1 MDWYGMSDS
10 AVIREIG
17 QRLKQIRLEKNISQQ
32 TLAERTGVHRVT
44 LSKIERGQKMSL
56 LTLIQ
61 ILRGLEELERLDNII
76 PEIKISPLQEAKL
89 QGKKRKRASRQNGA
103 GDEQDNVWPH
113 L

>member
-1 MDWYGMSDS
+1 MDWYGMSDN
-10 AVIREIG
+10 AIIREIG
-17 QRLKQIRLEKNISQQ
+17 LRLKQIRLEKNISQQ
-32 TLAERTGVHRVT
+32 TLSERTGVHRVT

-61 ILRGLEELERLDNII
+61 ILRGLEELDRLDSII

-89 QGKKRKRASRQNGA
+89 QGKKRKRASRQNGT
-103 GDEQDNVWPH
+103 GGEQDSVWPH